1 MNRQPLS
8 SVSRSGLTCQA
19 FRVCCH
25 CPPCEHGAEL
35 LIASVDLDE
44 CIERLYNKELLA
56 DSVIEAICAK
66 AKELLMKESN
76 VVHISAPVTVV
87 GDIHGQFFDMIEI
100 FKIGGYCPDTNY
112 LFLGDYVDRGLFS
125 IETIS
130 LLVCL
135 KLRYP
140 ARVHLIRGNHESRG
154 VTQSYGFYT
163 ECNRKY
169 GNANVWH
176 YFTDMFDFL
185 TLSVVINN
193 DIFCVHG
200 GLSPSIH
207 SIDQIKI
214 IDRFREIPHEGP
226 MADLVWSDPDPERD
240 EFSLSP
246 RGAGYTFGAQ
256 VVKKFLNVNSMRHI
270 LRAHQLCQ
278 EGYQQLYDK
287 TLSTVWSAPNY
298 CYRCGNMASVMEVD
312 EYSEY
317 DFNIF
322 DAAPEN
328 DQHREQQN
336 STNQGQDG
344 QGGVVVEYFL

>member
-1 MNRQPLS
+1 
-8 SVSRSGLTCQA
+8 
-19 FRVCCH
+19 
-25 CPPCEHGAEL
+25 
-35 LIASVDLDE
+35 
-44 CIERLYNKELLA
+44 
-56 DSVIEAICAK
+56 
-66 AKELLMKESN
+66 MKESN
-76 VVHISAPVTVV
+76 VVHIAAPVTVV

-100 FKIGGYCPDTNY
+100 FKIGGFCPDTNY
-112 LFLGDYVDRGLFS
+112 LFLGELSLEVLARSPRCCSSSKIANAPYRPGDYVDRGLFS
-125 IETIS
+125 VETIS

-140 ARVHLIRGNHESRG
+140 SRVHLIRGNHESRG

-193 DIFCVHG
+193 QIFCVHG

-256 VVKKFLNVNSMRHI
+256 VVKKFLDVNKMNHI

-278 EGYQQLYDK
+278 EGYQVLYDDR
-287 TLSTVWSAPNY
+287 LSTVWSAPNY
-298 CYRCGNMASVMEVD
+298 CYRCGNMASVLEVSD
-312 EYSEY
+312 QGERF
-317 DFNIF
+317 FNVF

-328 DQHREQQN
+328 DLHRGEQQN
-336 STNQGQDG
+336 QPSQDG
-344 QGGVVVEYFL
+344 QGVVVEYFL